1 MNFMY
6 FLAILIG
13 PLMKVLYSFIG
24 NYAVTI
30 VVATIIMK
38 LLLFPLAIHCAL
50 SWAASGPTCPLRNVW
65 MSARRRR
72 SRILPC

>member
-1 MNFMY
+1 MLEYRAEGLCRNANHLRREELY
-6 FLAILIG
+6 HCITTG
-13 PLMKVLYSFIG
+13 EVLQS
-24 NYAVTI
+24 A
-30 VVATIIMK
+30 A
-38 LLLFPLAIHCAL
+38 CAL